1 MKQVFTGLTSTIAP
15 EYILPHGTVFQD
27 ITDDYKKREMNTTSD
42 LDKFH
47 SAVMEAIELPNI
59 FSKLNDHA
67 DSNSTGDTA
76 SIGDDSIKVK
86 EIVERY
92 WPEENAKNKVEYY
105 NALKTCINSS
115 TFFLQHS
122 RQREIQVRVVQFT
135 TNRLIKY
142 IDGFIYIN
150 QLGNFFEEIRN
161 MYKQATNIKFIGS
174 IVNVRNTSI
183 NNGNYIDITCAQRT
197 SDSHIANTEMY
208 DTSGELTSISNRDK
222 YTKFIPPTRYEY
234 STKSLTELIC
244 NFMTRD
250 DWNSVKD
257 GVFKLVSNMTG
268 GEFSPTDIKN
278 SGNKLRCIDMAS
290 PLGYDDILTYDGFK
304 DRCAVVGDKT
314 SSQPGRTAVIHDTYL
329 AITRVSEEAPCS
341 LTVYGILL
349 LDKSLN
355 KNINI
360 DLNNQFNYY
369 ILPLICD
376 DVYEAIEGYL
386 NNRNVTAQVEKMKI
400 EYLLGKHDAIVTKKG
415 AFVRVY
421 NTGEKLMEGEEIV
434 RSKYKFIN

>member
-1 MKQVFTGLTSTIAP
+1 
-15 EYILPHGTVFQD
+15 
-27 ITDDYKKREMNTTSD
+27 MNTTKD
-42 LDKFH
+42 LDKFRN
-47 SAVMEAIELPNI
+47 AVMEAIELPNI
-59 FSKLNDHA
+59 FSKLKDHA

-76 SIGDDSIKVK
+76 SLGDDSIKVK
-86 EIVERY
+86 EIIERY

-135 TNRLIKY
+135 TNRLIKFV
-142 IDGFIYIN
+142 DGFIYIN
-150 QLGNFFEEIRN
+150 QLGDFFEEIRN

-174 IVNVRNTSI
+174 IVNVRNTSS

-234 STKSLTELIC
+234 TTKSLTELIC

-257 GVFKLVSNMTG
+257 GVFQLVSDMTG

-304 DRCAVVGDKT
+304 DRCAVVGNKT
-314 SSQPGRTAVIHDTYL
+314 SKQPGRTAVIHDTYL

-360 DLNNQFNYY
+360 DLNNQINYY

-400 EYLLGKHDAIVTKKG
+400 EYLLGKHDAIVTKNG